1 MVNDILLGKSIIY
14 YFLLDF
20 IVFSVDNTMVQ

>member
-1 MVNDILLGKSIIY
+1 MVDEILSGKSIIY

-20 IVFSVDNTMVQ
+20 IVFFVDNTMVQ